1 MSEPGLELGAAEGR
15 PSLKIPIL
23 FGVVIAL
30 AAATVYLFWQI
41 DQVRTEMAKMRESLL
56 TEVSN
61 LRETSSV
68 TTQANRRNL
77 DTLREDLEKSR
88 RQAAMAAGQAKVEAL
103 ETVNALEKKVAV
115 EQRKLE
121 QSQQAAK
128 AELSQQVQQ
137 VATTA
142 TAKIGEVATDV
153 GNVRSEVVKTK
164 SELDKTINDLKRVT
178 GDVGVQS
185 GLIATNGKELMAL
198 KTLGER
204 NYVEFNL
211 TRTKAPQKV
220 ADITL
225 LLKRTD
231 AKKNRYTIEIVADD
245 KRVEKKD
252 RTVNEPLQF
261 YVAKYRQPYELV
273 VNEVKQDRIV
283 GYLAQPKVQAARN

>member
-1 MSEPGLELGAAEGR
+1 MSEPTFDLPDGR

-30 AAATVYLFWQI
+30 AAATIYLFWQV
-41 DQVRTEMAKMRESLL
+41 DQVRTEMTKMRESVL

-61 LRETSSV
+61 LRESSSV
-68 TTQANRRNL
+68 TTQANRRHL
-77 DTLREDLEKSR
+77 DALREDLEKSR
-88 RQAAMAAGQAKVEAL
+88 RQASMAAGQAKVEAL
-103 ETVNALEKKVAV
+103 EQVGALEKKIAV
-115 EQRKLE
+115 EQKKLE
-121 QSQQAAK
+121 QQQQQAK
-128 AELSQQVQQ
+128 QELSQQVQQ
-137 VATTA
+137 VASTA
-142 TAKIGEVATDV
+142 SAKIGEVATDV
-153 GNVRSEVVKTK
+153 GSVRSEVARNKT
-164 SELDKTINDLKRVT
+164 ELEKTIADLKRVT

-185 GLIATNGKELMAL
+185 GLIATNGRELSLL
-198 KTLGER
+198 KSLGER
-204 NYVEFNL
+204 NYLEFNL
-211 TRTKAPQKV
+211 TKTKQPQKV

-231 AKKNRYTIEIVADD
+231 ARRNRYTLEIVADD

-283 GYLAQPKVQAARN
+283 GYLAQPKMPAARN